1 MANVTYLMSFT
12 AGALLY
18 RESITVS
25 DLYAELADWDAVRT
39 SVIAENRLQTR
50 TVSAAK
56 RVYREVSA
64 RLQTLT
70 PAEMEILR
78 DGTRAEQGYV
88 LWLAICKRYRFV
100 HDFAIEVV
108 REKYLR
114 LDFELAYEDFDV
126 FYHAKADWHPEVESV
141 EASTRAKL
149 RQILFRMMREAEI
162 LSSQDHILPAI
173 LTPRLVAAIQQDA
186 PAHLAIF
193 PVSDAE
199 LKGWAQ

>member
-1 MANVTYLMSFT
+1 MTNVTYLMSFT

-25 DLYAELADWDAVRT
+25 DLYAELADWDAVRMR
-39 SVIAENRLQTR
+39 VIAENRLQTR
-50 TVSAAK
+50 TVSATK

-70 PAEMEILR
+70 RAEMEILR
-78 DGTRAEQGYV
+78 DGTHAEQGYV
-88 LWLAICKRYRFV
+88 LWLAICKRYRLV

-141 EASTRAKL
+141 EPSTRAKL

-162 LSSQDHILPAI
+162 LSSQVRILPAI
-173 LTPRLVAAIQQDA
+173 LTPRLVAAIQQDL

-199 LKGWAQ
+199 LKGWMP

>member
-39 SVIAENRLQTR
+39 RVIAENRLQTR

-88 LWLAICKRYRFV
+88 LWLAIC
-100 HDFAIEVV
+100 
-108 REKYLR
+108 
-114 LDFELAYEDFDV
+114 
-126 FYHAKADWHPEVESV
+126 
-141 EASTRAKL
+141 
-149 RQILFRMMREAEI
+149 
-162 LSSQDHILPAI
+162 
-173 LTPRLVAAIQQDA
+173 
-186 PAHLAIF
+186 
-193 PVSDAE
+193 
-199 LKGWAQ
+199 